1 MTKFESI
8 GVERQMEAESVYQAN
23 RTFQYSCKMCSEH
36 GMWIDCD
43 RCAIAKAH
51 AEQVSLLQA
60 MADDAAEREKEKHAA
75 PVQVVAKIVLRV

>member
-23 RTFQYSCKMCSEH
+23 RAFQYSCKMCCER
-36 GMWIDCD
+36 GLWIDCD

-60 MADDAAEREKEKHAA
+60 MADDAAEREKEKRGA